1 MDSPGLFLLLTYNKL
16 MYEYNL
22 YLMLYVSESHLS
34 SITFKRLQDFSM
46 TLTYTIYT
54 WSTQS
59 RIPSAPS
66 RMLKMIL
73 IIQFFECYK

>member
-1 MDSPGLFLLLTYNKL
+1 MDSPGLLLLLTYNKL

-34 SITFKRLQDFSM
+34 SITFKTLQDFSM

-54 WSTQS
+54 WTTQS

-66 RMLKMIL
+66 RRLKMIL
-73 IIQFFECYK
+73 IIQFF